1 MLVPLDWIGLPGQY
15 GLTSFQAGHWAGRT
29 GMQMMEDREL
39 TMDDY
44 LAMLRRRMKVIL
56 IPALLAPLAG
66 FLVSYLFSAKYTSK
80 ALVLVEAPKI
90 PDMVVQQVFTE
101 DLAQHIATIEQ
112 RVLSPARLRPMVER
126 LGLARGGQN
135 IDDIIDNI
143 RLNMTIEPVVT
154 DLSLSKKR
162 PGQNGTTVPGFNVN
176 YTASTAR
183 EAQQIC
189 TDLTSMLLEED
200 LKSRQDATQ
209 GTTLFLTKQVDDAKD
224 NLDEM
229 DRKLAAFKNQHMG
242 QLPGDEDNNLK
253 ILMGLNSQLDANTQ
267 SLNRATQDK
276 SYTESMLAQ
285 QLAAWKSSES
295 SNNPQSLQQQ
305 LSQLQAQLID
315 LQGRYTD
322 DHPDVIKTKADIAA
336 VKKQLQGIND
346 TSGKAA
352 SGAGDKESA
361 SEPPEIRQLRLQIH
375 QYQDLIGQ
383 ATRDQKKLQ
392 QEIGLYQGRVASSP
406 AVEEQYKELAR
417 DYDNAQKVYQD
428 DLAKQS
434 TSKMATQAEQQQQG
448 EQMALLN
455 PADLPDSP
463 SFPNRL
469 FFAGGGLGAGL
480 MLGLGLAMWLEL
492 REKCIRTEADAEAA
506 VGLPMLVAVPWVI
519 DTEPENG
526 AGKRYFWHRKKQ
538 LDEKDEK
545 EEPARV

>member
-1 MLVPLDWIGLPGQY
+1 MI
-15 GLTSFQAGHWAGRT
+15 
-29 GMQMMEDREL
+29 ENREL

-66 FLVSYLFSAKYTSK
+66 FLVSYVFSAKYTSK
-80 ALVLVEAPKI
+80 SLVLVEAPKI
-90 PDMVVQQVFTE
+90 PDMVVQQVFTQ
-101 DLAQHIATIEQ
+101 DLTQHIATIEQ
-112 RVLSPARLRPMVER
+112 RVLSPSRLRPMVER
-126 LGLARGGQN
+126 LGLVKSGQN
-135 IDDIIDNI
+135 LEDVADNI
-143 RLNMTIEPVVT
+143 RLNMTIEPVIT
-154 DLSLSKKR
+154 DLSQFGAKRR
-162 PGQNGTTVPGFNVN
+162 PGQNSSPVPGFYVN

-209 GTTLFLTKQVDDAKD
+209 GTTLFLTKQVEDAKQ
-224 NLDEM
+224 NLDEL
-229 DRKLAAFKNQHMG
+229 DRRLAAFKNQHMG
-242 QLPGDEDNNLK
+242 QLPGDEDNNVK

-267 SLNRATQDK
+267 NLNRATQDK

-285 QLAAWKSSES
+285 QLAAWKASQSSS
-295 SNNPQSLQQQ
+295 NPQSLQQQ

-315 LQGRYTD
+315 LQSRYTD
-322 DHPDVIKTKADIAA
+322 DHPDVIKTRADIAE
-336 VKKQLQGIND
+336 VKKQLADLND
-346 TSGKAA
+346 TSSKASDPA
-352 SGAGDKESA
+352 SEKGSG

-375 QYQDLIGQ
+375 QYQDLMAQ

-392 QEIGLYQGRVASSP
+392 QEIALYQGRVASSP
-406 AVEEQYKELAR
+406 GVEEQYKELAR

-469 FFAGGGLGAGL
+469 LFAGGGLGAGL
-480 MLGLGLAMWLEL
+480 VLGLGLALWLEF

-506 VGLPMLVAVPWVI
+506 VGLPLLVAVPWVVQI
-519 DTEPENG
+519 EPVNG
-526 AGKRYFWHRKKQ
+526 DGKGRFWKRKKQ
-538 LDEKDEK
+538 PEEKD
-545 EEPARV
+545 EPARV